1 MVLSVVCTH
10 NIAEMAFPSNT
21 NITHLASFWTSGISS
36 MSNRFYCFM
45 PATYPLAGHCKLCSF
60 NSSLAKILVSFSSYF
75 GFRLHLFAAM
85 ISNNYR
91 ISDSLDASTRIS
103 FYDCCL
109 AHNERGNI
117 CCNIGT
123 SGTYFRFLFL
133 GSVEWLYLP

>member
-1 MVLSVVCTH
+1 MVLFEVCTH
-10 NIAEMAFPSNT
+10 SMQKRPS
-21 NITHLASFWTSGISS
+21 HLLEILHAWVHFGPAAYLRCP
-36 MSNRFYCFM
+36 MGFCCFM

-123 SGTYFRFLFL
+123 SGTNFRFLFL